1 MIPVTPISAARN
13 HTDLAKQN
21 KGSSKAEQLSKSR
34 RKLFPTVIFQRPPHC
49 VASLSPSEG
58 HLDLEE
64 LLRSGRR
71 HDCVDVE
78 ANDPLYVLHTSGT
91 TGRELGVTGY

>member
-1 MIPVTPISAARN
+1 M
-13 HTDLAKQN
+13 
-21 KGSSKAEQLSKSR
+21 
-34 RKLFPTVIFQRPPHC
+34 IFQRPPHC
-49 VASLSPSEG
+49 VASLKPSEG

-91 TGRELGVTGY
+91 TGRELEVAGYEVLCTYVPQQPSSTTRDW

>member
-1 MIPVTPISAARN
+1 MSTADGPEGKAG
-13 HTDLAKQN
+13 QN
-21 KGSSKAEQLSKSR
+21 
-34 RKLFPTVIFQRPPHC
+34 
-49 VASLSPSEG
+49 
-58 HLDLEE
+58 LEE

-91 TGRELGVTGY
+91 TGRKDTQLGAAVCA